1 MNGKSASAVEAP
13 DWSGAEMTRAG
24 GESVSLVTVSLLRSP
39 PPPPPRPPRRAA
51 AGGPGLGRG
60 GWLLSAGRSFRSES
74 FFLVLAG
81 VVLGVTGT

>member
-1 MNGKSASAVEAP
+1 
-13 DWSGAEMTRAG
+13 MTRAG
-24 GESVSLVTVSLLRSP
+24 GESASLVTASLLRSP
-39 PPPPPRPPRRAA
+39 PPPTPPPRPPRRAA

-81 VVLGVTGT
+81 VVLGVTGTWSV

>member
-1 MNGKSASAVEAP
+1 
-13 DWSGAEMTRAG
+13 MTRAG
-24 GESVSLVTVSLLRSP
+24 GESVSLVTASLLRS
-39 PPPPPRPPRRAA
+39 PPPPRPPRRAA

-81 VVLGVTGT
+81 VVLGVTGTWRV

>member
-1 MNGKSASAVEAP
+1 
-13 DWSGAEMTRAG
+13 MTRAG
-24 GESVSLVTVSLLRSP
+24 GESVSLVTASLLRS
-39 PPPPPRPPRRAA
+39 PPRPPRRAA

-81 VVLGVTGT
+81 VVLGVTGTWRV

>member
-1 MNGKSASAVEAP
+1 
-13 DWSGAEMTRAG
+13 MTRAG
-24 GESVSLVTVSLLRSP
+24 GESVSLVTASLLRSPPP

-81 VVLGVTGT
+81 VVLGVTGTWSM

>member
-1 MNGKSASAVEAP
+1 
-13 DWSGAEMTRAG
+13 MTRAG
-24 GESVSLVTVSLLRSP
+24 GESVSLVTASLLRS
-39 PPPPPRPPRRAA
+39 PPPPRPPRRAA

>member
-1 MNGKSASAVEAP
+1 
-13 DWSGAEMTRAG
+13 MTRAG
-24 GESVSLVTVSLLRSP
+24 GESVSLVTASLLRSP
-39 PPPPPRPPRRAA
+39 PPARPPRRAA

-81 VVLGVTGT
+81 VVLGVTGTWSV

>member
-1 MNGKSASAVEAP
+1 
-13 DWSGAEMTRAG
+13 MTRAG
-24 GESVSLVTVSLLRSP
+24 GESVSLVTASLLRA
-39 PPPPPRPPRRAA
+39 PPPPRPPRRAA

-81 VVLGVTGT
+81 VVLGVTGTWGV

>member
-1 MNGKSASAVEAP
+1 
-13 DWSGAEMTRAG
+13 MTRAG
-24 GESVSLVTVSLLRSP
+24 GESVSLVTASLLRSP

-81 VVLGVTGT
+81 VVLGVTGTWRV

>member
-1 MNGKSASAVEAP
+1 
-13 DWSGAEMTRAG
+13 MTRAG
-24 GESVSLVTVSLLRSP
+24 GESVSLVTASLLRS
-39 PPPPPRPPRRAA
+39 PPPPRPPRRAA

-81 VVLGVTGT
+81 VVLGVTGTWCV

>member
-1 MNGKSASAVEAP
+1 
-13 DWSGAEMTRAG
+13 MTRAG
-24 GESVSLVTVSLLRSP
+24 GESVSLVTASLLR
-39 PPPPPRPPRRAA
+39 
-51 AGGPGLGRG
+51 RG

>member
-1 MNGKSASAVEAP
+1 
-13 DWSGAEMTRAG
+13 MTRAG
-24 GESVSLVTVSLLRSP
+24 GESVSLVTASLLRS
-39 PPPPPRPPRRAA
+39 PPPPRPPRRAA

-60 GWLLSAGRSFRSES
+60 GWLLSAGLNFRSES